1 MTNRTEEP
9 VRILMLSTRAKT
21 AMAVYPDSNK
31 VGVWPLG
38 KLFRIEDAVDYY
50 DGEL

>member
-1 MTNRTEEP
+1 MTNRIGGAGADPDALDARED
-9 VRILMLSTRAKT
+9 RDGRL
-21 AMAVYPDSNK
+21 PDSNK